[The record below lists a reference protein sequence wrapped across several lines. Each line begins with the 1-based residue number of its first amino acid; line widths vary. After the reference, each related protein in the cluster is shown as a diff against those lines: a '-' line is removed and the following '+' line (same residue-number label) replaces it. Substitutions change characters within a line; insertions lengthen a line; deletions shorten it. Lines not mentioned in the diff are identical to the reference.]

1 MPVQPQ
7 YLAYV
12 LEQLAALPA
21 LRPNRMFGGIG
32 LYSDGLFF
40 GLIDDD
46 ILYFKTGEGN
56 LADYRARNMPKFM
69 PFPEKTRQETGYHQ
83 VPADVIEDAEQLVAW
98 AQKSKAAA
106 LEKRNAKAKRAKPR
120 VAAVPRPGPAARKSA
135 SKKVASKQSAAK
147 KTANKKSARKNPA
160 RRK

>member
-1 MPVQPQ
+1 MPVHPQ

-98 AQKSKAAA
+98 AQKSKVAA
-106 LEKRNAKAKRAKPR
+106 LEKRNAKAKRVKSR
-120 VAAVPRPGPAARKSA
+120 VAVSGKSSTSTQST
-135 SKKVASKQSAAK
+135 SKKGAGK
-147 KTANKKSARKNPA
+147 KTAGKKAAGKKSARKKPA